1 MQFSLKIFK
10 FILQCTEVTVT
21 INIKHNTITTFMF
34 VTLEKPEVFAITN
47 SAVTIQPQ
55 MEPEAEIE
63 IPKNTFDTPGDLLFN
78 VS

>member
-1 MQFSLKIFK
+1 
-10 FILQCTEVTVT
+10 
-21 INIKHNTITTFMF
+21 
-34 VTLEKPEVFAITN
+34 LEKPEVFAITN

-63 IPKNTFDTPGDLLFN
+63 IPTNTFDTPGDLLFN

>member
-1 MQFSLKIFK
+1 MRTYNYLPIAGSLVMRTYNY
-10 FILQCTEVTVT
+10 LP
-21 INIKHNTITTFMF
+21 ITGS
-34 VTLEKPEVFAITN
+34 LAIRTY

-63 IPKNTFDTPGDLLFN
+63 IPTNTFDTPGDLLFN